1 MEKLNGYQNSKA
13 LTIANFLR
21 DSADRTMEATTPH
34 TLARCVALMTH
45 DEWRSVSF
53 AAGVPVADLQCK
65 AAVLGL
71 LRARAPH
78 VAKVSA

>member
-13 LTIANFLR
+13 RTIANFLR

-34 TLARCVALMTH
+34 TLARCVALMSH
-45 DEWRSVSF
+45 DEWRTVCF
-53 AAGVPVADLQCK
+53 QAGVPVADLQAK

-78 VAKVSA
+78 VAKVGA